1 MGKKY
6 PYYGKSMINNFPGSP
21 HTMGFVAFSHAM
33 GNWWENP
40 CISHMMRFVNFF
52 LWIVYKIFKYLK
64 KGLLQGST
72 TARGHTFSSMQH
84 DKLER
89 DGDNKS
95 YTDKC
100 QKHIDTKLWVQS
112 LSFYDDKS
120 TKPVQTYHSENSYL
134 KNA

>member
-6 PYYGKSMINNFPGSP
+6 PYYGKSMITNFPGSP

-100 QKHIDTKLWVQS
+100 QKHIDC
-112 LSFYDDKS
+112 
-120 TKPVQTYHSENSYL
+120 SY
-134 KNA
+134 

>member
-1 MGKKY
+1 
-6 PYYGKSMINNFPGSP
+6 
-21 HTMGFVAFSHAM
+21 MGFVAFSHAM

-52 LWIVYKIFKYLK
+52 LWIVHKIFKYLK

-100 QKHIDTKLWVQS
+100 QKHIDCSYEYKVYLFMMINLLNQCKLITV
-112 LSFYDDKS
+112 K
-120 TKPVQTYHSENSYL
+120 TVI
-134 KNA
+134 